1 MAFKVAWN
9 DGRTAL
15 EIEPK
20 GKAADE
26 IRALWAYVGA
36 EIGLAAVRA
45 VEKEYA

>member
-20 GKAADE
+20 GKGAE
-26 IRALWAYVGA
+26 ELRALWTYVGT
-36 EIGLAAVRA
+36 EIGLVPARTM
-45 VEKEYA
+45 EKEYA